1 MIHAGDIYRDFIVTK
16 FHDISEIEGVLLE
29 IEHKTSGARIMIFH
43 NEDRENVFNL
53 SFQTSPSTSNGVAH
67 ILEHTVLCGSKNY
80 PIKDPFF
87 SMIRR
92 SLNTFMNAFTG
103 PDFTCYPAAS
113 QCYDDFYNLLSVYID
128 AVFNP
133 LLLKDSFLQEGW
145 RLDFADKEEKELI
158 FNGIVFNEMKGS
170 LMSGESRLSEAL
182 NQAIFPNVT
191 YGINS
196 GGDPKE
202 IVTLQHSD
210 LKNFHRKFYHPSHCI
225 FYFYGNIRP
234 EDHLDFLE
242 EKLLRYVSK
251 EDKLSGIPN
260 QKRFKTPKHE
270 HSFYPA
276 DSSMD
281 QKCKTLFG
289 LSWLTCSI
297 LNQEDLLVLSVL
309 DLAIMGTDAS
319 PLKKVLLKSGLC
331 KQTYSSMDNEIKE
344 VPYTIICKGCSSESV
359 KELES
364 IIFSALEEIVAQ
376 DLPKNL
382 IEGAIHQ
389 LEISRKEI
397 FGHNLPYGLSLF
409 FRSAL
414 LKQHGGDPSNGLKI
428 HSLFSSLRQRV
439 SEDEFFPNLIRK
451 YFLENKHYACVV
463 MEPKTTL
470 LKEEKE
476 EESRILQEIR
486 QKLKPVDIEQIR
498 EDLRLLEQYQLNKDE
513 NLNLLPKISLDKIP
527 RSGEDFPLVKKQYG
541 DYSVYLHKCF
551 TNDLVYVDLVFDLS
565 SCSLEKLP
573 WLRLFCFLVP
583 QLGSGGRDY
592 QEQLDYLLQHTGGI
606 DCVYDFSPSSVDNS
620 QCKPSLSFRGKVL
633 REKVEYLFKVFKDLL
648 IEIDFSDKERIKELL
663 MQHAESLSNNVKN
676 HPLSY
681 AINLTCAALSSISYL
696 SYRTSGLPYVE
707 MILNF
712 IENFEQNFEVIKD
725 TLIDLKNKFL
735 GISSVDLVLS
745 CSEFAFNELENK
757 NFYNVFSLCKKPL
770 EVSLFEKNLLQIPPL
785 GKIIPSSVAFNVL
798 GFLTNLSYAD
808 SDAPILSIISQLME
822 NLVLHTKIREQG
834 GAYGCGA
841 VNHLSSGVFY
851 FYSYRD
857 PLIAETKKAFEEA
870 IDVIREGHF
879 SDQDL
884 QEAILGIIQDI
895 DTPVSPGSRAAV
907 SYFSLRAEKT
917 KDIKQNFRSAILS
930 VDKDVILATAKKYF
944 QETKS
949 IFISFSG
956 EDLLRENM
964 DWLDEGFEI
973 QSLFF

>member
-1 MIHAGDIYRDFIVTK
+1 MINAGDIYRDFIVNK
-16 FHDISEIEGVLLE
+16 FHDISEIESILLE
-29 IEHKTSGARIMIFH
+29 IEHKASGARIMILH

-103 PDFTCYPAAS
+103 SDFTCYPAAS

-128 AVFNP
+128 AVFYP
-133 LLLKDSFLQEGW
+133 LLLKESFLQEGW
-145 RLDFADKEEKELI
+145 RFDFADKEKRELI
-158 FNGIVFNEMKGS
+158 FNGIVFNEMKGA
-170 LMSGESRLSEAL
+170 LMGGEARLSEAL

-202 IVTLQHSD
+202 IISLQHSD
-210 LKNFHRKFYHPSHCI
+210 LKSFHRKFYHPSHCL

-251 EDKLSGIPN
+251 EDKLLGIPN
-260 QKRFKTPKHE
+260 QKRFKIPKKEIH
-270 HSFYPA
+270 FYPV

-281 QKCKTLFG
+281 QKDKVLFG
-289 LSWLTCSI
+289 ISWLTCSI
-297 LNQEDLLVLSVL
+297 LNQEDILALNVL
-309 DLAIMGTDAS
+309 DLVIMGTDAA
-319 PLKKVLLKSGLC
+319 PLKKAIIKSGLC
-331 KQTYSSMDNEIKE
+331 KQTYSLIDNEIKE
-344 VPYTIICKGCSSESV
+344 IPYTIICKGCSYESAQ
-359 KELES
+359 KLENL
-364 IIFSALEEIVAQ
+364 IFSVLEEIAAK
-376 DLPKNL
+376 DLPQNL

-397 FGHNLPYGLSLF
+397 SGHNLPYGLSLF

-414 LKQHGGDPSNGLKI
+414 LKHHGGDPSYGLKI
-428 HSLFSSLRQRV
+428 HSLFSSLRKQV
-439 SEDEFFPNLIRK
+439 SESNFFPNLIRK
-451 YFLENKHYACVV
+451 YFIENKHYACVV

-470 LKEEKE
+470 LKEEQE
-476 EESRILQEIR
+476 EENKVLLALQD
-486 QKLKPVDIEQIR
+486 KMKPSDLEQIK
-498 EDLRLLEQYQLNKDE
+498 EDLHLLEEYRSNKSE
-513 NLNLLPKISLDKIP
+513 NIDLLPKISLDKIP
-527 RSGEDFPLVKKQYG
+527 RYGEDFSLVKKQYG
-541 DYSVYLHKCF
+541 DHSVYLHKCF
-551 TNDLVYVDLVFDLS
+551 TNDLVFVDLVFDLS
-565 SCSLEKLP
+565 SCSLEELP

-583 QLGSGGRDY
+583 QLGSGGRNY

-606 DCVYDFSPSSVDNS
+606 DCVYDFFPNSLDNS
-620 QCKPSLSFRGKVL
+620 KLRPSLSFRGKVL
-633 REKVEYLFKVFKDLL
+633 REKMKHLFKIFKDL
-648 IEIDFSDKERIKELL
+648 IIHIDFSDEERIRELL

-681 AINLTCAALSSISYL
+681 AVSLTCAALSSVSYL
-696 SYRTSGLPYVE
+696 SYHASGLPYVK
-707 MILNF
+707 MVLDIL
-712 IENFEQNFEVIKD
+712 ENFDQKFLEIKSKFF
-725 TLIDLKNKFL
+725 LLKEKFL

-745 CSEFAFNELENK
+745 CSEAAFNELDNN
-757 NFYNVFSLCKKPL
+757 NFYDIFSVCNKTL
-770 EVSLFEKNLLQIPPL
+770 STSYFEKDILKVSSL

-798 GFLTNLSYAD
+798 GFFTNLSYAD
-808 SDAPILSIISQLME
+808 VDAPALSIISELME

-834 GAYGCGA
+834 GAYGSGA

-857 PLIAETKKAFEEA
+857 PLIGETKKAFELA
-870 IDVIREGHF
+870 IETIKQGLF

-884 QEAILGIIQDI
+884 HEAILGVIQDI
-895 DTPVSPGSRAAV
+895 DSPVSPGSRAAL
-907 SYFSLRAEKT
+907 SYFSLRVGKT
-917 KDIKQNFRSAILS
+917 NDIKQNFRKAILS
-930 VDKDVILATAKKYF
+930 INKEIILSVAQKYF
-944 QETKS
+944 QINKS
-949 IFISFSG
+949 VFVSFSG
-956 EDLLRENM
+956 EDLLKKNI
-964 DWLDEGFEI
+964 DFLDKDFEI